1 MKKSILFMML
11 SSLLLASCVDGGG
24 DEQPTDESGNKIV
37 KIMFHVDKNSSE
49 GKAYQKLVSDF
60 NEEYEDRKIKA
71 AATFK
76 ARTAGGADY
85 EQQLIALQMDNDLP
99 DIITFDAP
107 NCASYADADL
117 LYDVTNDF
125 TQEEKDDFLS
135 LNTYQGKIYG
145 LPIQES
151 SAGFFYNK
159 RIFADA
165 GINVS
170 SYTVENPWTF
180 DQFKDVCSKLKARG
194 VTPVDMRLDAT
205 NDETATYLLYPFI
218 YAAGGSFVSSDGLT
232 ATGYFNSDK
241 SKVGFQFFKDLV
253 DASYTSYAIGA
264 TDFFTGKVGMYL
276 SSGWTIPDLD
286 NKFPEQFPNRDS
298 WGLLPYPKLETRAS
312 ATGSWSYAI
321 TNNGVKDK
329 SCALELLKW
338 MSSASSSTT
347 ITNATGM
354 IPCRKS
360 CVTNYAP
367 GSPESV
373 LLNQLAQTGKERPVT
388 VGYPQFTTSFS
399 DVIYKLRTTNDISAT
414 VDAAANE
421 LQSELDKR

>member
-49 GKAYQKLVSDF
+49 GKAYQKLISDF
-60 NEEYEDRKIKA
+60 NAEYEDQKIKA

-85 EQQLIALQMDNDLP
+85 EQQLIALQIDNDLP

-170 SYTVENPWTF
+170 SYTVENKSPW
-180 DQFKDVCSKLKARG
+180 S
-194 VTPVDMRLDAT
+194 
-205 NDETATYLLYPFI
+205 N
-218 YAAGGSFVSSDGLT
+218 SS
-232 ATGYFNSDK
+232 
-241 SKVGFQFFKDLV
+241 
-253 DASYTSYAIGA
+253 
-264 TDFFTGKVGMYL
+264 
-276 SSGWTIPDLD
+276 
-286 NKFPEQFPNRDS
+286 
-298 WGLLPYPKLETRAS
+298 
-312 ATGSWSYAI
+312 
-321 TNNGVKDK
+321 
-329 SCALELLKW
+329 
-338 MSSASSSTT
+338 
-347 ITNATGM
+347 
-354 IPCRKS
+354 
-360 CVTNYAP
+360 
-367 GSPESV
+367 
-373 LLNQLAQTGKERPVT
+373 
-388 VGYPQFTTSFS
+388 
-399 DVIYKLRTTNDISAT
+399 
-414 VDAAANE
+414 
-421 LQSELDKR
+421 